1 MPRRQQRLMRLQ
13 QLAMMRIMTCVANRY
28 IFVCSLVLPCLP
40 SLRFLFA
47 RFRAGAN
54 SKRATRGCCK
64 LSTAMQ
70 ALFNK
75 LVGITLSLFERNIL
89 PDFLSRRGIRWL
101 LSQRLREILAGDA
114 SAVADR
120 EQS

>member
-1 MPRRQQRLMRLQ
+1 
-13 QLAMMRIMTCVANRY
+13 
-28 IFVCSLVLPCLP
+28 
-40 SLRFLFA
+40 
-47 RFRAGAN
+47 
-54 SKRATRGCCK
+54 
-64 LSTAMQ
+64 MQ